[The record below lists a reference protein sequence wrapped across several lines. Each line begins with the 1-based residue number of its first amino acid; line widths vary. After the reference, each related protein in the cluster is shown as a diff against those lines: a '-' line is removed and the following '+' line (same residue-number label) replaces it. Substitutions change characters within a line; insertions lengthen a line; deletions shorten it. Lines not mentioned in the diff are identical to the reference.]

1 MVQNEAKE
9 RIDRLLNDKERHE
22 KKIDKLKQL
31 LDTNDKL
38 VHKQREDFEGFM
50 CNVQNMFTIPGVIG
64 ADKQRN
70 AYPTVTKLLKD
81 LYEFKENNSGDMVRI
96 MDSKITSERKSFDE
110 KLVAVEN
117 NAKELLEA

>member
-1 MVQNEAKE
+1 MHNTTLEETLEIQ
-9 RIDRLLNDKERHE
+9 NDKR
-22 KKIDKLKQL
+22 KKDK
-31 LDTNDKL
+31 NKL
-38 VHKQREDFEGFM
+38 FKDIKKQREDFEGFM

-96 MDSKITSERKSFDE
+96 MDSKITNERKSFDE

-117 NAKELLEA
+117 NAKELLEAQKTA